1 MQIIAICP
9 YSNKMQVIPLK
20 FPMNFHIFCVQYLGA
35 RPAQNFVTS
44 YIPSH
49 FLHIHLYAPKQ
60 KNFVGKNQLNQIF
73 STENEIS
80 HKITCLD
87 LMQPNKKKIV
97 RRDVCLL
104 NYTLKCFNRN
114 FSVKCS
120 FVQNGKLSRYCCHS
134 QRILY
139 VKAGDEGHLRLG

>member
-20 FPMNFHIFCVQYLGA
+20 FPMNFHIFCVYYLGA

-60 KNFVGKNQLNQIF
+60 KNFVGKNQLN
-73 STENEIS
+73 
-80 HKITCLD
+80 
-87 LMQPNKKKIV
+87 
-97 RRDVCLL
+97 
-104 NYTLKCFNRN
+104 
-114 FSVKCS
+114 
-120 FVQNGKLSRYCCHS
+120 
-134 QRILY
+134 
-139 VKAGDEGHLRLG
+139 